1 MLCCAALR
9 LRCAALRCACACAC
23 VCAVPA
29 LRLRESE
36 ESWYGS
42 LQPATTTARWGA
54 SRLTTSTRPLG
65 CAVNA
70 IFCALILD
78 PSQSVSHH
86 RHTAHTAP
94 PSMLTCLR
102 AGAQRAWRS
111 GVCLLVQVRCA
122 ANCLSWLLHCFL
134 WFLVVASWGVC
145 TSSGGDLAATA
156 RRCPLGA
163 TACLTP
169 PPIPAPNPSP
179 LSCRSLILLEIQ
191 DTLRQPPSTVKTMK
205 RAVNIAV
212 TGAFVFYF
220 TVAVAGYVSL
230 GNGGQCGSCR
240 AARCVVTGQVD

>member
-1 MLCCAALR
+1 MLCCAVLCCAVLCCAALR

-65 CAVNA
+65 CAANA

-179 LSCRSLILLEIQ
+179 LSFPRPLSLASSCAC
-191 DTLRQPPSTVKTMK
+191 PSLVAHPSSVPHSSVL
-205 RAVNIAV
+205 AVRPSSV
-212 TGAFVFYF
+212 SHSPVSSRPHGA
-220 TVAVAGYVSL
+220 
-230 GNGGQCGSCR
+230 
-240 AARCVVTGQVD
+240 VVTHAYIA